1 MFENLWDR
9 SVVEVLLKLGV
20 AVVLGGAIGWERD
33 VQGHP
38 AGVRTHMLLVLGVVL
53 FTEVSRQIGGDPGRI
68 AAQIVTGVGFLCA
81 GAILR
86 VGMDVK
92 GLTTAASLW
101 GVSAIGMAVSMG
113 GPFLTIA
120 VCATILSLF
129 TLSIVQKAERKFIKS
144 NKKRVIRIVID
155 SREVLYTV
163 LEQFQMEHR
172 WTVESVRIVEE
183 GAELAVE
190 VELYGKEGALERTLL
205 NPHVK
210 SAFWVDS

>member
-9 SVVEVLLKLGV
+9 SVIEVLTKLGI

-86 VGMDVK
+86 VGLDIK
-92 GLTTAASLW
+92 GLTTSASLW
-101 GVSAIGMAVSMG
+101 GVCAIGMAVSMG
-113 GPFLTIA
+113 GPFITIA
-120 VCATILSLF
+120 VGATILSLF
-129 TLSIVQKAERKFIKS
+129 TLAVVQKAERKFIKS
-144 NKKRVIRIVID
+144 NRKKVMRVVIEN
-155 SREVLYTV
+155 REALYSV

-172 WTVESVRIVEE
+172 WTTEAVKIVED

-190 VELYGKEGALERTLL
+190 IEYYGKEGALERILL
-205 NPHVK
+205 NSQVK
-210 SAFWVDS
+210 SAYLIDA